1 MDFNCDDQWTLI
13 VMNRDALAFSR
24 SDGDLDG
31 YRSLFENAVEGIY
44 RTTPDGRYL
53 DANPALARIYG
64 YDDPDA
70 LIAGLTD
77 IARGLYVDP
86 GDRRRFREILA
97 RDSVVLNFEARVRK
111 RDGEVI
117 WIAENARA
125 VCDGRGRLVCY
136 EGTVQDVTAR
146 KAAEESLRL
155 AATVFETVGEAIVV
169 TDRGRRILAVNA
181 AFERMTGWSGPEV
194 AGLPCDLLAVEM
206 IGLKEVEEMWRLAA
220 ASGQWSGETWARR
233 RESEPFPVALALT
246 AVDAG
251 TDEGGDA
258 GDGRFVLLLRDI
270 TRKRRDEQRIRFHA
284 SHDALTRLPNRH
296 TVMEAMG
303 EAIVRAEQTG
313 ERLAVLYLDVN
324 RFKDINDSYGHAVGD
339 ELLRQVARRLK
350 SSVRASDVIGR
361 LGGDEFVVML
371 PGVGDHSAA
380 QSCAGKVLYAFG
392 EPFDIGGLKLFAGT
406 SIGIALYPDD
416 AGNAESLLSRADAAM
431 YHAKRSGRPY
441 SCFDMEMDRQVAER
455 VSLENDLRLALGE
468 DQFRLVFQPKVD
480 ALSGAIV
487 GAEALIRWRHPAR
500 AEVSPG
506 LFIPVAERAGLIGA
520 IDDWVLGEACRQV
533 AEWRARGLA
542 LPSVSVNLSPAQF
555 HDGGLRDKVRAALAG
570 SGLPPGVLELEITE
584 TMMASDVDRA
594 IEILGQLSAL
604 GVRVSLDDFGTGY
617 SSLAYLKL
625 FPVSTLK
632 IDRAFVTELPG
643 NTKDGAI
650 IASIIALAGNLGF
663 NVIAEGVETREQ
675 AAFLATRGCPLMQG
689 FLFSRPVDAATFA
702 GLLARPEGLPRL

>member
-1 MDFNCDDQWTLI
+1 MDSTLMSGD
-13 VMNRDALAFSR
+13 VLAFAR
-24 SDGDLDG
+24 NDDDLGG

-64 YDDPDA
+64 YKDPA
-70 LIAGLTD
+70 ELIAGLTD

-86 GDRRRFREILA
+86 ADRQRFREVLA
-97 RDSVVLNFEARVRK
+97 RDSVVRNFEARVWTRG
-111 RDGEVI
+111 GEII

-125 VCDGRGRLVCY
+125 VYDGRGRLVCY
-136 EGTVQDVTAR
+136 EGTVQDITAR
-146 KAAEESLRL
+146 KQAEESLRL

-169 TDRGRRILAVNA
+169 TDRERRILAVNA
-181 AFERMTGWSGPEV
+181 AFERMTGWGAAEV
-194 AGLPCDLLAVEM
+194 TGQPCDLLAVEM
-206 IGLKEVEEMWRLAA
+206 IGLREIEEMWRLAA
-220 ASGQWSGETWARR
+220 TSGQWSGETWTRR

-246 AVDAG
+246 AVDQG
-251 TDEGGDA
+251 PDVPE

-296 TVMEAMG
+296 TVMEALG

-313 ERLAVLYLDVN
+313 ERLAMLYLDVN

-350 SSVRASDVIGR
+350 ACVRASDIIGR
-361 LGGDEFVVML
+361 LGGDEFVML
-371 PGVGDHSAA
+371 LPSVGDHSAA
-380 QSCAGKVLYAFG
+380 QACAGKVLYAFA
-392 EPFDIGGLKLFAGT
+392 EPFDIDGLQLFAGT

-416 AGNAESLLSRADAAM
+416 AEGAESLLSRADAAM
-431 YHAKRSGRPY
+431 YHAKRGGLPY

-468 DQFRLVFQPKVD
+468 DQFHLMFQPKVD

-487 GAEALIRWRHPAR
+487 GAEALIRWRHPVR
-500 AEVSPG
+500 SEVSPG

-533 AEWRARGLA
+533 AEWRRQGLI
-542 LPSVSVNLSPAQF
+542 LPSISVNLSPAQF
-555 HDGGLRDKVRAALAG
+555 HDGRLKDKVKTALG
-570 SGLPPGVLELEITE
+570 ESGLPPDMLELEITE

-594 IEILGQLSAL
+594 IEILGQLTTL

-643 NTKDGAI
+643 NAKDGAI
-650 IASIIALAGNLGF
+650 IASIIALAANLGF
-663 NVIAEGVETREQ
+663 TVIAEGVETRDQ
-675 AAFLATRGCPLMQG
+675 AAFLAARGCPVMQG
-689 FLFSRPVDAATFA
+689 FLFSRPVNAATFA
-702 GLLARPEGLPRL
+702 GLLSNPEGLIRL

>member
-1 MDFNCDDQWTLI
+1 MSGD
-13 VMNRDALAFSR
+13 VVAFSR
-24 SDGDLDG
+24 SDDDLGG

-64 YDDPDA
+64 YKDPA
-70 LIAGLTD
+70 ELIAGLTD
-77 IARGLYVDP
+77 IARSLYVDP
-86 GDRRRFREILA
+86 SDRERFREILA
-97 RDSVVLNFEARVRK
+97 RDSVVRNFEARVWTH
-111 RDGEVI
+111 DGEII

-125 VCDGRGRLVCY
+125 VYDARGRLVCY
-136 EGTVQDVTAR
+136 EGTVQDITAR
-146 KAAEESLRL
+146 KTAEDSLRL

-169 TDRGRRILAVNA
+169 TDRERRILAVNDS
-181 AFERMTGWSGPEV
+181 FERMTGWSAAEV
-194 AGLPCDLLAVEM
+194 IGQPCDLLAVEM
-206 IGLKEVEEMWRLAA
+206 IGNREIEEMWRLAA
-220 ASGQWSGETWARR
+220 ASGQWSGETWTRR
-233 RESEPFPVALALT
+233 KDSEPFPAALALT
-246 AVDAG
+246 AVDQGA
-251 TDEGGDA
+251 
-258 GDGRFVLLLRDI
+258 DGRFVLLLRDI

-296 TVMEAMG
+296 TVMEALG

-350 SSVRASDVIGR
+350 ACVRASDVIGR
-361 LGGDEFVVML
+361 LGGDEFVML
-371 PGVGDHSAA
+371 LPSVGDHSAA
-380 QSCAGKVLYAFG
+380 QACAGKVLYAFA
-392 EPFDIGGLKLFAGT
+392 EPFDIDGLQLFAGT
-406 SIGIALYPDD
+406 SIGIALFPDD
-416 AGNAESLLSRADAAM
+416 ADGAESLLSRADAAM
-431 YHAKRSGRPY
+431 YHAKRGGLPY

-480 ALSGAIV
+480 ALSGVIV
-487 GAEALIRWRHPAR
+487 GAEALIRWRHPVR
-500 AEVSPG
+500 ADVSPG

-520 IDDWVLGEACRQV
+520 IDDWVLGAACRQV
-533 AEWRARGLA
+533 AEWRAFGLI
-542 LPSVSVNLSPAQF
+542 LPSISVNLSPAQF
-555 HDGGLRDKVRAALAG
+555 HDGRLQDKVKAALAD
-570 SGLPPGVLELEITE
+570 SGLPPQVLELEITE

-594 IEILGQLSAL
+594 IEILGQLTTL

-643 NTKDGAI
+643 NSKDGAI

-663 NVIAEGVETREQ
+663 SVIAEGVETRDQ
-675 AAFLATRGCPLMQG
+675 AAFLAARGCPVMQG
-689 FLFSRPVDAATFA
+689 FLFSRPVNAETFA
-702 GLLARPEGLPRL
+702 GLLANPDGLIRL